1 MCLSVVGERTSCYG
15 GRDGFTQVSGHNV
28 VHLVAAKLAGCYTM
42 RTATHSQVYGCEYYT
57 VYK

>member
-28 VHLVAAKLAGCYTM
+28 VHLVAGWLLHDAHRYTFAG
-42 RTATHSQVYGCEYYT
+42 VW
-57 VYK
+57 V